1 MSTRSEIVTRVVVDC
16 DFCDRTNIGYRYEII
31 TGARTLHACS
41 PCYHHLTEP
50 KAPLTPK
57 RKG

>member
-1 MSTRSEIVTRVVVDC
+1 VVVDC